1 MYRHGLNAL
10 QVDIESAED
19 EHGCELPQL
28 GFLSVLEVGRNL
40 VAMFEETFLEATQ
53 DLNCDL
59 DLANPFLDLVLEQ
72 LLRLEERS
80 RLFEKDRDVIFLEYV
95 YCSTGNT

>member
-1 MYRHGLNAL
+1 MYRHGFDAL
-10 QVDIESAED
+10 QVDVESAED

-40 VAMFEETFLEATQ
+40 VAMFEETLLKATQ
-53 DLNCDL
+53 NLDSDLY
-59 DLANPFLDLVLEQ
+59 LANSFFDLVLEQ

-80 RLFEKDRDVIFLEYV
+80 RLFENIRDVIL
-95 YCSTGNT
+95 C